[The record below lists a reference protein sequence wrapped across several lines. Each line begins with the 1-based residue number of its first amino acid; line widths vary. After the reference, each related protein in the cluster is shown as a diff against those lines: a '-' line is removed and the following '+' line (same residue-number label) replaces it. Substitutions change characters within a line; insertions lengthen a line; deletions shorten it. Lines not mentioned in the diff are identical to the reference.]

1 MATSIPFHHPISTPQ
16 QSPTQC
22 MPNASYT
29 FTVSGGTTAAVVYK
43 DAYLQVPFTS
53 LVLNNFGSFTIGTT
67 NVVYADAAGSFP
79 PIYLDPAVIY
89 RVVLAN
95 SQGVVQY
102 TVDPYVPPLPFTGNS
117 NFNINPITGEVVVGQ
132 YNSPTATGAILT
144 VLKNTGSVSIA
155 IPGNASSPGM
165 PLVQFQNSLITGTQ
179 TATFTAAN
187 KPGGAGTAPTLW
199 WPILGDG
206 GQTYYIP
213 LWL

>member
-1 MATSIPFHHPISTPQ
+1 MATSIAFHHPVSTPV
-16 QSPTQC
+16 QSTSQK

-29 FTVSGGTTAAVVYK
+29 FTVSGGTTAAIVYQ

-53 LVLNNFGSFTIGTT
+53 LLLNNFGDFRIGTT
-67 NVVYADAAGSFP
+67 NVVYADTAGNFP
-79 PIYLDPAVIY
+79 PIYLDPTVIY

-102 TVDPYVPPLPFTGNS
+102 TVDPYVPPLPFTGNN
-117 NFNINPITGEVVVGQ
+117 NFNINPITGEVVIGT
-132 YNSPTATGAILT
+132 YNSPSGSTTLE
-144 VLKNTGSVSIA
+144 VLKNSGSVSIA
-155 IPGNASSPGM
+155 IPGNSSTPGV
-165 PLVQFQNSLITGTQ
+165 PLVQFLNSLITGTQ
-179 TATFTAAN
+179 TATFTATN
-187 KPGGAGTAPTLW
+187 KPGGAGTAPSLW